1 MRKSLP
7 CSEVLPPPGSCREA
21 ASANAV
27 AEELCRSPAP
37 DCETCDCAAEKRP
50 CCCCSEDACEVG
62 LRCEEDAEDG
72 RPPPAADAE
81 LRSDAELAS
90 SIWRSLGVD
99 KFFLILWN
107 LLDVKSKEPL
117 RCLQTGVWVA
127 LSNFAYKNCI
137 ASKITVWIWKVS
149 ANLEMR

>member
-7 CSEVLPPPGSCREA
+7 CSEVLPPPPESWREA
-21 ASANAV
+21 SVAWSAV
-27 AEELCRSPAP
+27 AEELCRIPAP
-37 DCETCDCAAEKRP
+37 DCETCDCAYAEGRP

-99 KFFLILWN
+99 RFFLILGY
-107 LLDVKSKEPL
+107 S
-117 RCLQTGVWVA
+117 
-127 LSNFAYKNCI
+127 F
-137 ASKITVWIWKVS
+137 
-149 ANLEMR
+149 MRGG